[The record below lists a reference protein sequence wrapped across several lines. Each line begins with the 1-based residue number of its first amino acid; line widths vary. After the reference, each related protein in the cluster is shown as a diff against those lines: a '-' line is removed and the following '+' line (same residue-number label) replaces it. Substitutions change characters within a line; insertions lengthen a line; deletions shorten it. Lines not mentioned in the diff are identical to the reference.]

1 MIICQRERETKSNHV
16 VVNFLLYIK
25 MSIKGTFDVTLK
37 KTSVTKLLWPDCKGP
52 RFENLY
58 ETLYLVRLMD
68 LKRSSFDEV
77 S

>member
-1 MIICQRERETKSNHV
+1 
-16 VVNFLLYIK
+16 
-25 MSIKGTFDVTLK
+25 MSIKGTFDVALK
-37 KTSVTKLLWPDCKGP
+37 KTSVTKLLWPDCKVP

>member
-1 MIICQRERETKSNHV
+1 
-16 VVNFLLYIK
+16 
-25 MSIKGTFDVTLK
+25 MSLKDTFDVTLK
-37 KTSVTKLLWPDCKGP
+37 KVTKLLWPDCKGP